1 MLSNFE
7 VALYSFSFV
16 LLPLALYSL
25 ATGSAPPENTRLT
38 TYYRAEK
45 YLGPTGNVML
55 VALCGANLT
64 KLAMNFGFIPEA
76 SPDLDG
82 LIATPFLILM
92 VAYLALW
99 IRAIRKVRRHEHDDT
114 RA

>member
-7 VALYSFSFV
+7 VALYSISLV

-25 ATGSAPPENTRLT
+25 ATGSAPPKNTRLS
-38 TYYRAEK
+38 TYYSAEK

-55 VALCGANLT
+55 VALCGANLA
-64 KLAMNFGFIPEA
+64 KLAMNFGFIPQA
-76 SPDLDG
+76 SSDLDG
-82 LIATPFLILM
+82 LIATPFMILM

-99 IRAIRKVRRHEHDDT
+99 IRAIRKVRQHETNDT
-114 RA
+114 HA